1 MCGWPV
7 FKCTNHV
14 LSLGYGAEKSGDFLS
29 FSCASWVKLIGQ
41 KPYVRRGRA
50 ITQMGVASLDNDAKA
65 LSRNDVSWTTNLVLV
80 MTKAL
85 HCPARP
91 RVLSTQDR
99 EQSLSTLR
107 VVASG
112 SDLRR
117 RSTFRCIND
126 SVVATKYF
134 TSADSSK
141 IAPTSPSTIIGFNT
155 HLGLWTVRV
164 FVHTLRGQS

>member
-1 MCGWPV
+1 MGQTDRSKALRAQRPSYH
-7 FKCTNHV
+7 TN
-14 LSLGYGAEKSGDFLS
+14 
-29 FSCASWVKLIGQ
+29 
-41 KPYVRRGRA
+41 GR
-50 ITQMGVASLDNDAKA
+50 GVARQRRQGVEQKRRVMDNELSPRHDKSIA
-65 LSRNDVSWTTNLVLV
+65 L
-80 MTKAL
+80 
-85 HCPARP
+85 P
-91 RVLSTQDR
+91 RQNTGTQDR

-117 RSTFRCIND
+117 RSTFRCIKD
-126 SVVATKYF
+126 SVVAAKNF

-164 FVHTLRGQS
+164 CVHKLHDQS